1 MLDKTVNVNL
11 KISNYSNRVLG
22 VVKEKYGYKDKSQA
36 LNRILDIYGDEFV
49 DKETKEEIILEVI
62 DEVNKLKKQK
72 IWPMSKKDLNNF
84 FESVRE

>member
-72 IWPMSKKDLNNF
+72 IKPMSKKDLNNF

>member
-49 DKETKEEIILEVI
+49 DKETKEDVILEVI

-72 IWPMSKKDLNNF
+72 IKPMSKKDLNKF